1 LRYIDVAGNAV
12 GFPHLK
18 TVNKEITVASIC
30 AKCGA
35 EVSSDNQTCLACG
48 APVAAAIPIAPAAAY
63 TPVVVAAQPAPPP
76 PAKSGSSVVKIILIV
91 VLIFIGLGV
100 LGAGAVGF
108 WIWRIAHAVHVSGS
122 GSNGQVQINTPGGSI
137 TANSDETY
145 TAADLGVDI
154 YPGATVAKGGMKMT
168 MPTGSSVTAIFTT
181 SDSKEQ
187 VESFYKSKLG
197 SDATSM
203 DFGPSAI
210 LTVKK
215 GDTEQVTVTITSNS
229 SESGGKTQIAIS
241 HTIVTKS
248 S

>member
-1 LRYIDVAGNAV
+1 
-12 GFPHLK
+12 
-18 TVNKEITVASIC
+18 
-30 AKCGA
+30 
-35 EVSSDNQTCLACG
+35 
-48 APVAAAIPIAPAAAY
+48 
-63 TPVVVAAQPAPPP
+63 VAAQPAVPP

-91 VLIFIGLGV
+91 ILIFVGLGI
-100 LGAGAVGF
+100 LAAGAVGF
-108 WIWRIAHAVHVSGS
+108 WVWRIAHAVHVSGP
-122 GSNGQVQINTPGGSI
+122 NGQVSISTPGGNI
-137 TANSDETY
+137 TANPDETY
-145 TAADLGVDI
+145 TASDLGVDI
-154 YPGATVAKGGMKMT
+154 YPGATTAKGGMKMT

-181 SDSKEQ
+181 SDSKDQ